1 MHAMDTTRLHAA
13 ARRRAH
19 ELRNAAISEV
29 IDRMLAFFT
38 RRRSTTPC
46 HS

>member
-1 MHAMDTTRLHAA
+1 MAAMDTTRLHDA
-13 ARRRAH
+13 ARHRAH
-19 ELRNAAISEV
+19 ELRNAAIADA
-29 IDRMLAFFT
+29 IDRLLALFA